1 MHQSDAGDLV
11 FADCM
16 EQPILTVFIQSE
28 EEEQIQHQPV
38 LLLFISNVKVT
49 VVFQPANDIEC
60 RIYVTGIK

>member
-28 EEEQIQHQPV
+28 EQIQHQPV
-38 LLLFISNVKVT
+38 LPLFISNVKVK

-60 RIYVTGIK
+60 RIYVTGFK

>member
-28 EEEQIQHQPV
+28 EQIQHQPV
-38 LLLFISNVKVT
+38 LLLFISNVKDK
-49 VVFQPANDIEC
+49 VVFQPANDIEY
-60 RIYVTGIK
+60 RIYTTGFK

>member
-28 EEEQIQHQPV
+28 EQIQHQPV
-38 LLLFISNVKVT
+38 LLLFISNVKVK
-49 VVFQPANDIEC
+49 VVFQPANDIEY
-60 RIYVTGIK
+60 RIYVTGFK

>member
-28 EEEQIQHQPV
+28 EQIQHQPV
-38 LLLFISNVKVT
+38 LLLFISNVKDK
-49 VVFQPANDIEC
+49 VVFQPANDIEY
-60 RIYVTGIK
+60 RIYVTGFK